1 MKILPIPFP
10 ITYIL
15 GWHQHKISQK
25 EQVIPE
31 LKAVEVLPRPSPITY
46 ILSSKKKHVLEQEI
60 LLAKRPMCLRQK
72 NVKKKECSPPSER
85 DLRLGL
91 LIILPNSLSFN
102 SRDFLWYFSGCKRR
116 HCIPWL
122 GLLHNSCTQ
131 KQEKISEF
139 SSGVLSS
146 RNIPLIY
153 PVWVRSSMIILP
165 KTPSTMSCK
174 TLISVPISS
183 IKTESSLKAGTVP

>member
-1 MKILPIPFP
+1 
-10 ITYIL
+10 
-15 GWHQHKISQK
+15 
-25 EQVIPE
+25 
-31 LKAVEVLPRPSPITY
+31 
-46 ILSSKKKHVLEQEI
+46 
-60 LLAKRPMCLRQK
+60 MCLRQK

-91 LIILPNSLSFN
+91 LITLPNSLSFS
-102 SRDFLWYFSGCKRR
+102 SRDFLWYFSGCKAR

-174 TLISVPISS
+174 TLISAYFFNQNWKLLEGRNCTLIIFVFLVSS
-183 IKTESSLKAGTVP
+183 RMPVT